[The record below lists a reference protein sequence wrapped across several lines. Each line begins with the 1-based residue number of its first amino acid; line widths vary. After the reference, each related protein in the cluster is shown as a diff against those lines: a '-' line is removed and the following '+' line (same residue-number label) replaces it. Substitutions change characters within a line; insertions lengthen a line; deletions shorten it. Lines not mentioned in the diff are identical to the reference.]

1 MPFKGGAG
9 AKRRLEA
16 VLSEE
21 ERCALAHA
29 MLRDVLVALAGSP
42 VLAGVLLV
50 SRDADVHAFAAEVG
64 ARVFADS
71 AADLSGAVV
80 EASEFAAAKL
90 GADGTLFVPG
100 DVPLIK
106 PADVAAVLACHD
118 RVTLVPDANDIG
130 TNAAASSPPNSF
142 EYLFDG
148 KSFKPHL
155 AAAARAGVAARVVRR
170 HAFGLDVD
178 TAEELA
184 AVARSAG
191 GTRTGAFSC
200 GARHCG
206 AVVCARGRGSS
217 LTAPRPAFAGAA
229 TGDVQTLTAFPKA
242 LAADAEL
249 ARQFRLGE
257 LVLIGQHETQEE
269 ILQRA

>member
-1 MPFKGGAG
+1 MTCQAGADRADPRAASGPGAGGGLAAGGGLWALVPFKGGAG

-16 VLSEE
+16 VLGEE
-21 ERCALAHA
+21 ERSALAHA

-50 SRDADVHAFAAEVG
+50 SRDADVHALAAEVG

-106 PADVAAVLACHD
+106 PADIAAVLACHD

-170 HAFGLDVD
+170 PAFGLDVD

-191 GTRTGAFSC
+191 GTRTGAFL
-200 GARHCG
+200 A
-206 AVVCARGRGSS
+206 ARGI
-217 LTAPRPAFAGAA
+217 AA
-229 TGDVQTLTAFPKA
+229 RLSA
-242 LAADAEL
+242 LAAADQA
-249 ARQFRLGE
+249 
-257 LVLIGQHETQEE
+257 
-269 ILQRA
+269 